1 MAFSDGLLCFIIASQ
16 TTTEIHPFYLKDH
29 KIMQIVNLHAVM
41 IISDITLALFNQKKK
56 KKKIQENFSYFY
68 ILCN

>member
-41 IISDITLALFNQKKK
+41 IISDITLALVNKKK
-56 KKKIQENFSYFY
+56 NSRKISLIFIYCVINT
-68 ILCN
+68 